1 MLWQGLAMMRRI
13 YSVGIG
19 LQLLACTAGPVFADA
34 SEALAVVQE
43 LTEEVYQTLQAECRS
58 IQEEPERLYTLVEQV
73 LSPHADLRRMSR
85 WVLGRYWR
93 DMNERQRREFEGQFR
108 QLLVR
113 TYATAI
119 QTVSRENI
127 HFLPPRG
134 GGGGDKAIV
143 RTEIRPPG
151 EPVVGIDYAMHRE
164 PRGWLVHDVRVEGV
178 SLVASYRT
186 TFGEQIR
193 AKGAAA
199 VIDAL
204 EQRNRQEMSEETA
217 GHIRSLQAQACAAAE
232 P

>member
-1 MLWQGLAMMRRI
+1 
-13 YSVGIG
+13 
-19 LQLLACTAGPVFADA
+19 
-34 SEALAVVQE
+34 
-43 LTEEVYQTLQAECRS
+43 
-58 IQEEPERLYTLVEQV
+58 
-73 LSPHADLRRMSR
+73 
-85 WVLGRYWR
+85 
-93 DMNERQRREFEGQFR
+93 
-108 QLLVR
+108 
-113 TYATAI
+113 
-119 QTVSRENI
+119 
-127 HFLPPRG
+127 
-134 GGGGDKAIV
+134 
-143 RTEIRPPG
+143 
-151 EPVVGIDYAMHRE
+151 VVGIDYAMHRE